1 MTLEFYP
8 ILEAG
13 FNAIIDY
20 LASHT
25 VFCLIP
31 AFFIAGAMSTLIP
44 KDKLLKYLG
53 RDSPKYKA
61 YPLAVVTG
69 LLLAACS
76 CTVIP
81 LFAGIRKSGAGLGP
95 AMVFLY
101 TAPATNIVAVLY
113 TGSLIGWDIAFSRIG
128 FSVSF
133 AILIGL
139 TIGRVFPDKQV
150 STNAGFGQVVEQSS
164 VKRLVFLFAA
174 LIAILFVGTRIEIPW
189 IRHSIEIVLVGI
201 IALIL
206 WKMFTKSEF
215 IDWMKETWGFVKTI
229 GPLLIAGVFGSGVLI
244 YLLPQDIISNYVGD
258 NSLVAL
264 ILPVTFGV
272 FAYFPTLVEVPM
284 ANAFLQLGMAKG
296 PLMAY
301 LLADPV
307 ISLPSILAVRK
318 YIGNKRIAIYVGM
331 IVVLSI
337 FGGFIY
343 GSFNP

>member
-1 MTLEFYP
+1 MTIEFLP
-8 ILEAG
+8 IVEAG
-13 FNAIIDY
+13 FNAILEY

-25 VFCLIP
+25 IFCLVP

-53 RDSPKYKA
+53 KDSPKYKA
-61 YPLAVVTG
+61 YPLAVVAG

-128 FSVSF
+128 FSISF

-139 TIGRVFPDKQV
+139 TISRMFPDKPDY
-150 STNAGFGQVVEQSS
+150 TNTGFGQTVEQSS
-164 VKRLVFLFAA
+164 VKRLIFLFAA
-174 LIAILFVGTRIEIPW
+174 LIAILFVGTRVETEW
-189 IRHSIEIVLVGI
+189 IRHIIEIILVGI
-201 IALIL
+201 IALIM

-215 IDWMKETWGFVKTI
+215 MDWMKETLGFVKTI
-229 GPLLIAGVFGSGVLI
+229 GPLLIAGVFFSGILI
-244 YLLPQDIISNYVGD
+244 YLLPQNIISDYVGD
-258 NSLVAL
+258 NSLFAL
-264 ILPVTFGV
+264 IMPVAFGA

-296 PLMAY
+296 PLLAY

-318 YIGNKRIAIYVGM
+318 YIGSKRIAVYVGM

-337 FGGFIY
+337 LGGFIY
-343 GSFNP
+343 GSLNG